1 MLNNDALL
9 TLGVAVGSGEGSTS
23 TVGGGG
29 RVFGRGPC
37 RRTGVQAGRV
47 VCRVYTW
54 RAVEGRYVVNAE
66 GFWAKR
72 GIFCSA
78 FTRGMHRLAFSC
90 KRGKVEG
97 HGSGPNG
104 PRGWSQRAIGWGKGK
119 IWLGAKRRR
128 GSGGLPPVWLD
139 EAACFE
145 AKRRRGSGGL
155 PPVNKTRNGVQVQG
169 PKLRFCGADEARKS
183 T

>member
-66 GFWAKR
+66 GFWAER
-72 GIFCSA
+72 GIFRAA
-78 FTRGMHRLAFSC
+78 FTRGMHRVAFLC
-90 KRGKVEG
+90 KRGKAEG
-97 HGSGPNG
+97 HGTGPNG
-104 PRGWSQRAIGWGKGK
+104 PRGRSQRAMGRGKVR
-119 IWLGAKRRR
+119 GAGTDQPVRDAAGTKRRGTRVYEFGR
-128 GSGGLPPVWLD
+128 GPCRRTGVMLQEQGDGEGGCTSSGGGR
-139 EAACFE
+139 A
-145 AKRRRGSGGL
+145 
-155 PPVNKTRNGVQVQG
+155 GVQ
-169 PKLRFCGADEARKS
+169 A
-183 T
+183 

>member
-1 MLNNDALL
+1 MPNKLGKKEKYFMLNNDALL

-128 GSGGLPPVWLD
+128 GSGGLPPV
-139 EAACFE
+139 
-145 AKRRRGSGGL
+145 
-155 PPVNKTRNGVQVQG
+155 NKTRNGVQVQG